1 MDKIFICSDVHGD
14 YNSFKT
20 FIKKAKNH
28 PIIICGDLTPYSQ
41 SFSYLFST
49 INNDIY
55 LVKGN
60 CDNAYDFSIADISIP
75 PRIRV
80 EYFFDRAF
88 VITHGDLIR
97 NPNESNIKLNN
108 NDFFIS
114 GHTHIASLFKDNQGI
129 INLNP
134 GSLSKPRGPFDASYA
149 IIEKNKAEIKT
160 LNNDKTILR
169 LNLK

>member
-1 MDKIFICSDVHGD
+1 MEKLFICSDVHGD
-14 YNSFKT
+14 YKSFKT
-20 FIKKAKNH
+20 FIEKAKNH

-60 CDNAYDFSIADISIP
+60 CDNSYDFSIADIPIP

-80 EYFFDRAF
+80 EYFFDRTF

-97 NPNESNIKLNN
+97 NPSESNITLYN

-114 GHTHIASLFKDNQGI
+114 GHTHIARLFIDNQGI

-134 GSLSKPRGPFDASYA
+134 GSLSRPRGPFDASYA
-149 IIEKNKAEIKT
+149 IIESNKAQIKT
-160 LNNDKTILR
+160 LSNDKTIIKI
-169 LNLK
+169 NY